1 MYNEVMHQHVQ
12 SMVIILHNIYL
23 YFYTYVSLSLDL
35 VYICGGFDGQECLQ
49 TAEYYDPVTNQWTM
63 IQPMR
68 SRRSGVG

>member
-1 MYNEVMHQHVQ
+1 MYA
-12 SMVIILHNIYL
+12 
-23 YFYTYVSLSLDL
+23 FTDR

-49 TAEYYDPVTNQWTM
+49 TAEYYNPITNQWTM